1 MAIILLALV
10 VFLMALIYVYVAM
23 AISDWLGVPFVP
35 TYSWDVKTL
44 LSGLTV
50 NKHDVFYDIGAG
62 DGSVVRYAAKHFG
75 IESYGVE
82 KNRMLVW
89 YARLASWVTRQ
100 QNVHMIAADAFS
112 VSYRKATIIY
122 LYLFP
127 EFIAK
132 LIIKLKKEC
141 KPGTLVISHKFIIKP
156 WSKYLEKF
164 DDIKPRRVVFNQA
177 INW

>member
-1 MAIILLALV
+1 MAIILLVLV
-10 VFLMALIYVYVAM
+10 SFLLCLIYVYVAM

-44 LSGLTV
+44 LKEVEARKS
-50 NKHDVFYDIGAG
+50 DVFYDIGAG
-62 DGSVVRYAAKHFG
+62 DGSVVRYAAKYFG

-89 YARLASWVTRQ
+89 YARLASGINRQ
-100 QNVHMIAADAFS
+100 KNVHMIAADAFS
-112 VSYRKATIIY
+112 VSYRQATIIY

-132 LIIKLKKEC
+132 LIVKLKKEC
-141 KPGTLVISHKFIIKP
+141 NPGTFVISHKFIIKP
-156 WSKYLEKF
+156 WSRYLERFEEKTKTYF
-164 DDIKPRRVVFNQA
+164 YRLP
-177 INW
+177 